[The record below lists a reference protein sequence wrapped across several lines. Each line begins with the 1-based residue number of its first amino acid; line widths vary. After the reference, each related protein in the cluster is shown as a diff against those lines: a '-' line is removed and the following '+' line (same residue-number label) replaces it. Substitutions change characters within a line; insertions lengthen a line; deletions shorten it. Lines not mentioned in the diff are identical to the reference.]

1 MLEFFARGGPLMWP
15 LLAVSLVAVTFLL
28 YKAIFWL
35 RVRAGRDG
43 DLAVRFLKLV
53 EEGKYAEAAGG
64 ARGSKDFV
72 VRILHCGLVHRN
84 YSASEALKMA
94 ADDTLARMR
103 RYQTVLDTVVT
114 VAPLLGILGTVLG
127 IIDSF
132 NLLGDAAA
140 ADPRA
145 ATQGVARAL
154 ITTAAGLSIAIPTLI
169 FSNYFGRLSEHA
181 AAEIETEATCL
192 EICLA
197 RNEAHGVGEAAEEE
211 KTPSGSQPPPVRKP
225 GEGEA

>member
-1 MLEFFARGGPLMWP
+1 LIEFFTRGGPVMWA
-15 LLAVSLVAVTFLL
+15 LLVTSLVAVTFLL

-35 RVRAGRDG
+35 RVRAGRDPQ
-43 DLAVRFLKLV
+43 LAAAFLQLC
-53 EEGKYAEAAGG
+53 EAGSYSQAAER

-94 ADDTLARMR
+94 AADTLERMR

-127 IIDSF
+127 IIYSF
-132 NLLGDAAA
+132 DLLGTEGGT
-140 ADPRA
+140 DPRA
-145 ATQGVARAL
+145 ATRGVAQAL
-154 ITTAAGLSIAIPTLI
+154 ITTAAGLGIAIPVLV
-169 FSNYFGRLSEHA
+169 FSNYFARLAEHA

-197 RNEAHGVGEAAEEE
+197 RNAAHGVGEAAAEAGAPAGER
-211 KTPSGSQPPPVRKP
+211 PAPVRRP
-225 GEGEA
+225 GEGGT